1 MINPI
6 YVSIDTTEISVAQVL
21 AQRLSGSVGGIKL
34 GLEFFM
40 AQGPEGIRQVSTG
53 GLPLFIDVK
62 LHDIPNTV
70 AGAMRGLIRLA
81 PSIVTIHAAGGAE
94 MIKAAVD
101 AAHSESTKLG
111 VVPPRIVA
119 VTVLTSLDQSA
130 LSAIGVQKPV
140 VDQVVAL
147 AKLALDAGA
156 DGVVCSPHE
165 VSAIREALG
174 TKPFLVVPGIRP
186 VGSDVG
192 DQKRV
197 MTPAQAVEAGADI
210 LVIGRP
216 ITQSPDPVA
225 AAEAIFRD
233 LKA

>member
-1 MINPI
+1 MTNPI
-6 YVSIDTTEISVAQVL
+6 YVSIDTTDVAKAQSL
-21 AQRLSGSVGGIKL
+21 AKTLVGAVGGIKL

-40 AQGPEGIRQVSTG
+40 AQGPQGIQQVATG
-53 GLPLFIDVK
+53 GLPLFVDVK

-70 AGAMRGLIRLA
+70 AGAMRGVVRLN
-81 PSIVTIHAAGGAE
+81 SNIVTIHASGGSE

-101 AAHSESTKLG
+101 AAQDEAAKLG
-111 VVPPRIVA
+111 IKSPRVIA

-130 LSAIGVQKPV
+130 LDVMGVTRPV
-140 VDQVVAL
+140 VDQVVSL
-147 AKLALDAGA
+147 AKMTLEAGA

-165 VSAIREALG
+165 VAAIRSALG
-174 TKPFLVVPGIRP
+174 SKPFLVVPGIRP
-186 VGSDVG
+186 AGVDVG

-197 MTPAQAVEAGADI
+197 MTPAQAMNAGADI

-233 LKA
+233 LSA